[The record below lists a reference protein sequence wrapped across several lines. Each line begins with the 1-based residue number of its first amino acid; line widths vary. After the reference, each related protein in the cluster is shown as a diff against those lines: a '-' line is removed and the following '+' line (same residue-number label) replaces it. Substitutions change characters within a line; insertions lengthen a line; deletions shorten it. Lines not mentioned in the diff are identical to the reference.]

1 MDTPAAPPGRHYGP
15 MGASRILIVE
25 DNDAIRLALRSALRG
40 QGFEVRDLASG
51 AGLEAMLAEFAP
63 ELVVLDV
70 MLPGDRDGFALL
82 PVIRSHSTAG
92 VLMLTARDAMADRVR
107 GLAEGADDYLV
118 KPFAMVEA
126 VARCHAI
133 LRRTGAI
140 GSSVTIGGLTIA
152 DEAARVTSGGVP
164 VELTSTE
171 RKILAQ
177 LARQVGR
184 VVPKS
189 QLLTSIWGYDGYD
202 ANVVEVHVS
211 TLRKKLERY
220 GPRVVHTVRGEGY
233 RLAES

>member
-1 MDTPAAPPGRHYGP
+1 
-15 MGASRILIVE
+15 MGASRILVVE

-40 QGFEVRDLASG
+40 QGFEVGELASG
-51 AGLEAMLAEFAP
+51 DGVEARLAEFAP

-70 MLPGDRDGFALL
+70 MLPGGRDGFDLL
-82 PVIRSHSTAG
+82 PVIRAHSRAG
-92 VLMLTARDAMADRVR
+92 VLMLTARDTMADRVR

-126 VARCHAI
+126 IARCHAI

-140 GSSVTIGGLTIA
+140 GASVTIGELTIA
-152 DEAARVTSGGVP
+152 DEATRVSCGGVP
-164 VELTSTE
+164 VELTATE
-171 RKILAQ
+171 RRILA
-177 LARQVGR
+177 LLTRQVGR

-189 QLLTSIWGYDGYD
+189 QLLTSIWGYHGYD

-211 TLRKKLERY
+211 TLRRKLERY

-233 RLAES
+233 RLGES